1 MKTMILVAAV
11 AAFEFAFVVSI
22 ATPPSGPAAETATAT
37 ARSVEQ
43 RSGALAQRAGAKLP
57 CTQLPCTPPG

>member
-22 ATPPSGPAAETATAT
+22 ATPPSGPTAAAAA
-37 ARSVEQ
+37 ARSGEQ
-43 RSGALAQRAGAKLP
+43 RSGELAQRAGA
-57 CTQLPCTPPG
+57 QLPCTPPG

>member
-22 ATPPSGPAAETATAT
+22 ATPPSGPAAASAT
-37 ARSVEQ
+37 ARSGEQ
-43 RSGALAQRAGAKLP
+43 RSGALAQRDGAQLP